1 MLLENRKMS
10 WSKKVF
16 SSQSSEET
24 KVVYKTSKNKSEKG
38 KKDNDPQISKMK
50 IEERI
55 KKAVREA
62 IIAGLVR
69 GVA

>member
-1 MLLENRKMS
+1 MS

-24 KVVYKTSKNKSEKG
+24 KVVYKTSKNKSEKD
-38 KKDNDPQISKMK
+38 KKDNNPQISKMK